1 MTSLPRS
8 ARVRAVVNATAPS
21 TPIGWAVA
29 VGAGLVVGAF
39 TAYGQGWL
47 SDSTSSL
54 ANSAG
59 SWSLV
64 AFLVAR
70 YNQRLVRAVVA
81 AMLTLASCELGYVL
95 ATDFRGGSNSSSTI
109 AFWMVAAVLAG
120 PPLGVAGSWATKGG
134 LRRSLGFA
142 VIGGVL
148 IGEGVYG
155 WTTVADTTDWRY
167 WAVETAIGAAI
178 VVVFAMRSRWPRHTL
193 VTVAAAAAT
202 ALVVFA
208 VGRLA

>member
-1 MTSLPRS
+1 MAAS
-8 ARVRAVVNATAPS
+8 APS
-21 TPIGWAVA
+21 SAVGWAVA
-29 VGAGLVVGAF
+29 VGLGLAAGAF
-39 TAYGQGWL
+39 AAYGQAWL
-47 SDSTSSL
+47 SDATSSL

-59 SWSLV
+59 PWSLV

-70 YNQRLVRAVVA
+70 YNRRLIPAVVA

-95 ATDFRGGSNSSSTI
+95 ATDFRGGTNSSSTI
-109 AFWMVAAVLAG
+109 TFWMVAAVLAG

-148 IGEGVYG
+148 IGEGLYG

-167 WAVETAIGAAI
+167 WAVESALGAAI
-178 VVVFAMRSRWPRHTL
+178 VAVLAVRSHWPRHTFATL
-193 VTVAAAAAT
+193 AAAGAT
-202 ALVVFA
+202 ALVVFS

>member
-8 ARVRAVVNATAPS
+8 THVRAVVNATARS
-21 TPIGWAVA
+21 TATGWAVA
-29 VGAGLVVGAF
+29 VGVGLVAGVV

-47 SDSTSSL
+47 SDATSSL

-59 SWSLV
+59 PWSLV

-70 YNQRLVRAVVA
+70 YNQRLVRAIVA
-81 AMLTLASCELGYVL
+81 AMLALASCELGYVL
-95 ATDFRGGSNSSSTI
+95 ATDFRGGSNASSTI

-134 LRRSLGFA
+134 VRRSLGFA

-167 WAVETAIGAAI
+167 WAVETAIGVAI
-178 VVVFAMRSRWPRHTL
+178 VAVLAMRSRWPRHTF

-202 ALVVFA
+202 ALVVFS

>member
-8 ARVRAVVNATAPS
+8 ARLRALANASAPS
-21 TPIGWAVA
+21 TPVGWAVA
-29 VGAGLVVGAF
+29 VAVGLVAGAF
-39 TAYGQGWL
+39 SAYGQGWL

-59 SWSLV
+59 PWSLV

-70 YNQRLVRAVVA
+70 YNRQLVRAMVA
-81 AMLTLASCELGYVL
+81 AMLALASCELGYVL

-167 WAVETAIGAAI
+167 WAVETALGVAI
-178 VVVFAMRSRWPRHTL
+178 VAVLAVRSHWPRHTFA
-193 VTVAAAAAT
+193 TVAAAAAT
-202 ALVVFA
+202 AFVVFA